1 MAANYPRARAL
12 VAGGA
17 LLALAIGV
25 DYVHS
30 GGQDAAVS
38 GDPGSTASASTN
50 SPAGA
55 QATQAPAAS
64 RARTSRAS

>member
-25 DYVHS
+25 DYLYS
-30 GGQDAAVS
+30 DGQGVAVS
-38 GDPGSTASASTN
+38 GDAGSTASASTN
-50 SPAGA
+50 SPTDA
-55 QATQAPAAS
+55 QATQAPAES